1 MDNSKGVPTHPWK
14 ALTALS
20 FMEKMAVED
29 VFPAIYR
36 SPPQP
41 HYHKSGAVFGLPG
54 TQHAGGRLVGAV
66 LQHRT
71 ALHCTALHRT
81 ALL

>member
-41 HYHKSGAVFGLPG
+41 LTCKVE
-54 TQHAGGRLVGAV
+54 RLDP
-66 LQHRT
+66 T
-71 ALHCTALHRT
+71 
-81 ALL
+81 